1 MQAQLLDPICPA
13 PSKVDCTSNPTT
25 IFAPTNAAF
34 DNLASDLGISLD
46 DLLNLSNLT
55 DILLYHISDHTSLLV
70 PQAASDGDLV
80 RLLHPVILAFCD
92 HLPDHGNY
100 GNMLQNVLFP
110 GVVGCTISF
119 WSERL
124 VMKCQERYF
133 KCKV

>member
-46 DLLNLSNLT
+46 DLLMSNLT
-55 DILLYHISDHTSLLV
+55 DILLYHISDPSMLLI
-70 PQAASDGDLV
+70 PLAASDGDLV
-80 RLLHPVILAFCD
+80 RPLYPIILTCFD
-92 HLPDHGNY
+92 HLPDHGIY

-124 VMKCQERYF
+124 VMKRQERYF
-133 KCKV
+133 K